1 MQFTLAVPWA
11 PTLVHT
17 VLRAQTH
24 THTRVTRVR
33 ATEPVLVLASWPE
46 VNQIA
51 PSLFTRTQKA
61 HCSESS
67 RRKNQRARNN
77 SCSLAPLRNLKL
89 LQSSLRPGV
98 SWSRST
104 SLEGFPAGRVCSTYP
119 PLNITDGLATSSPI
133 KQPFWEGFLFWAT
146 QSSPHTTPLQV
157 ARSEQDFF
165 FLWNLGQGI
174 YNVDSMCP
182 GIWLKYEPK
191 GWSSISIVPHSS

>member
-1 MQFTLAVPWA
+1 MQFTLAVPPA

-17 VLRAQTH
+17 VLHTQTQ
-24 THTRVTRVR
+24 VTRVR
-33 ATEPVLVLASWPE
+33 DTEPVLVLASWPE
-46 VNQIA
+46 VNQKA
-51 PSLFTRTQKA
+51 PSLFARTQKA

-77 SCSLAPLRNLKL
+77 SCSLAPQRNQKL

-133 KQPFWEGFLFWAT
+133 KQPFWAGFLSWAT
-146 QSSPHTTPLQV
+146 RSSPHTTPLHV
-157 ARSEQDFF
+157 SRSEQDFF
-165 FLWNLGQGI
+165 FSEI
-174 YNVDSMCP
+174 
-182 GIWLKYEPK
+182 
-191 GWSSISIVPHSS
+191 